1 MPVALLFNL
10 VREKSYVFYQSFK
23 SQVRAPGSAA
33 DAVACVI
40 PDRSIFK
47 AAILKS

>member
-23 SQVRAPGSAA
+23 SQVRAPENAA
-33 DAVACVI
+33 TAAAYVMR
-40 PDRSIFK
+40 DRRIFK
-47 AAILKS
+47 VATLKS